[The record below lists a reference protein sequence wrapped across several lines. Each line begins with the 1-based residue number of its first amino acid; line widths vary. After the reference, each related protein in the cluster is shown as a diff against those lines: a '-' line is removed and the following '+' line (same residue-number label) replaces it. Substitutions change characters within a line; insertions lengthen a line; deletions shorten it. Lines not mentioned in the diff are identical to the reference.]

1 MTTVSGDGDDG
12 VTPDI
17 FGFEPT
23 ECLVLRPSIEALS
36 GVLQNDRCATCGE
49 VKVISA
55 TPIQA
60 LCGALMGSG
69 VPDGPMLVRDHAGV
83 PVMFIGSVHAAALAG
98 SRPA

>member
-1 MTTVSGDGDDG
+1 VTDDGDG
-12 VTPDI
+12 PDI
-17 FGFEPT
+17 FGFEP
-23 ECLVLRPSIEALS
+23 EKCLVVRPSFEALT
-36 GVLQNDRCATCGE
+36 GVLQNERCATCGE

-69 VPDGPMLVRDHAGV
+69 VPDSPMQVRDHVGV
-83 PVMFIGSVHAAALAG
+83 PVMLIASIHAAALAG